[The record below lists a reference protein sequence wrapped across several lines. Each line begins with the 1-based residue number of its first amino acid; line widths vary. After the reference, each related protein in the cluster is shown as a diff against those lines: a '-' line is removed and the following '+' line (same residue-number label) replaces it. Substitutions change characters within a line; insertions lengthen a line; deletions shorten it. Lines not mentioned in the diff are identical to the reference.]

1 MAMNERYEPRS
12 IEPRWQSRWEEA
24 GAFRAGRRSAA
35 EKRYVLEM
43 FPYPSGAMHMGHGR
57 VYTIGDALARHL
69 RMRGYDVLHPIGFD
83 ALGLPA
89 ENAAIKDGRHP
100 AERTRENI
108 VAFRGEMEKLGY
120 SFDWDREIVT
130 ADPGYYRWNQ
140 WFFLKMLERGIVYRR
155 RGKANWCTGCQT
167 VIANEQVVDDDRC
180 ERCESPVVE
189 KVIPEWAFRITAY
202 AQDLLD
208 GLEELQEW
216 PERITTMQRNWI
228 GRSDGA
234 DVDFVVPGAEPIRVF
249 TTRVDTIYGCTYL
262 VLAPEH
268 PLVETVTRPER
279 RAEVRAFAE
288 RMRKTD
294 VLERTGENAPKEG
307 VFTGASAVNPFTG
320 EKVPVWIANFVLAEY
335 GTGAVMS
342 VPAHDQRDFEFAK
355 RYALPIRVV
364 IQPAKGGRIPGA
376 DALGKAFPEDGVL
389 QDSGPFTGLGSAQ
402 ARLRMSAHAEEKGFG
417 KAEIRW
423 HLRDWGFSRQR
434 YWGTPIP
441 IVYCE
446 EHGAVPVPEKDLP
459 VVLPEKAIITG
470 TGEPPLAKVRE
481 FVDTTC
487 PRCGKPARRE
497 VETMDTFVDSS
508 WYYARYLSPRDET
521 RPFDPTLAKRWL
533 PVDVYVGGP
542 EHAVMH
548 LLYFRFW
555 HRVMHDLGLV
565 REKEPCRRLVTQGI
579 VNGPD
584 GRKMSKRWGNV
595 VTPGPMVD
603 KYGADTLRLFI
614 LFAAP
619 PEKDIDWS
627 DEQVDGLFRFLSRVW
642 RLFHAR
648 QDCFDARRA
657 GGAVPPA
664 TAAQLE
670 PVSARRAQGQPDE
683 AAPERAG
690 GSGGADP
697 PATAAQLEPVSARR
711 AQGQP
716 DEAAPERAGGSGGAV
731 PPATND
737 WLELR
742 RRTHRTIRRVTE
754 GFEGDLKF
762 NTGIAALMEL
772 VNALYALEPRADAE
786 RAAVREA
793 LVALATLLAPFAPHA
808 AEELWHEVMGP
819 AARERLLSE
828 EPWPA
833 FDPALVAA
841 DTVTIAVQVNGKLRG
856 EVQAAV
862 TAGEAEVRALAE
874 ADDKVRSHLAG
885 KALRRVVFVPKR
897 LINFVVG

>member
-1 MAMNERYEPRS
+1 MSMNERYEPRS
-12 IEPRWQSRWEEA
+12 IEPRWQKRWEEA
-24 GAFRAGRRSAA
+24 GAFRAGRRPDA

-57 VYTIGDALARHL
+57 VYTIGDALARQL
-69 RMRGYDVLHPIGFD
+69 RMRGFDVLHPIGYD

-100 AERTRENI
+100 DERTRENI
-108 VAFRGEMEKLGY
+108 VAFRAEMKRLGY
-120 SFDWDREIVT
+120 SFDWEREIAT
-130 ADPGYYRWNQ
+130 CDPEYYRWNQ
-140 WFFLKMLERGIVYRR
+140 WFFLRMLERDIVYRR
-155 RGKANWCTGCQT
+155 EGKANWCTGCNT

-189 KVIPEWAFRITAY
+189 KVIPEWAFRITTF
-202 AQDLLD
+202 AQELLD
-208 GLEELQEW
+208 GLDRLTDW

-228 GRSDGA
+228 GRSVGA
-234 DVDFVVPGAEPIRVF
+234 EVDFAVPGAEPIKVF
-249 TTRVDTIYGCTYL
+249 TTRVDTIYGCTYV

-268 PLVETVTRPER
+268 PLVERVTAPER
-279 RAEVRAFAE
+279 QGEVRAFVE
-288 RMRKTD
+288 RMKRTD
-294 VLERTGENAPKEG
+294 AQERTGEDAPKEG
-307 VFTGASAVNPFTG
+307 VFTGAFAVNPYTG

-342 VPAHDQRDFEFAK
+342 VPAHDQRDFEFARK
-355 RYALPIRVV
+355 YGLPVRVV
-364 IQPAKGGRIPGA
+364 IQPAKGERLPSG
-376 DALGKAFPEDGVL
+376 DALAQASTEDGVL
-389 QDSGPFTGLGSAQ
+389 EASGPYSGLASAA
-402 ARLRMSAHAEEKGFG
+402 ARERMAEEARAKGFG
-417 KAEIRW
+417 QPTVRW

-441 IVYCE
+441 VVYCP
-446 EHGAVPVPEKDLP
+446 EHGIVPVPDDQLP
-459 VVLPEKAIITG
+459 VVLPAEAIITG
-470 TGEPPLAKVRE
+470 KGEPPLAKVPS
-481 FVDTTC
+481 FVNTTC

-508 WYYARYLSPRDET
+508 WYYARYLSPHDT
-521 RPFDPTLAKRWL
+521 ARPFDPEAAKRWL

-555 HRVMHDLGLV
+555 HRVMRKLGLV
-565 REKEPCRRLVTQGI
+565 QEDEPVRRLVTQGI

-603 KYGADTLRLFI
+603 RYGADTLRLFI

-648 QDCFDARRA
+648 QDCF
-657 GGAVPPA
+657 
-664 TAAQLE
+664 
-670 PVSARRAQGQPDE
+670 S
-683 AAPERAG
+683 APETALAQA
-690 GSGGADP
+690 SG
-697 PATAAQLEPVSARR
+697 E
-711 AQGQP
+711 
-716 DEAAPERAGGSGGAV
+716 
-731 PPATND
+731 

-742 RRTHRTIRRVTE
+742 RRTHRTVKRVTE
-754 GFEGDLKF
+754 GFEGELKF

-772 VNALYALEPRADAE
+772 VNALYALEPKADPE
-786 RAAVREA
+786 RAVVREA
-793 LVALATLLAPFAPHA
+793 LVALATLLAPFAPHV
-808 AEELWHEVMGP
+808 AEELWHEVQGP
-819 AARERLLSE
+819 AARDRLLADA
-828 EPWPA
+828 PWPS

-856 EVQAAV
+856 EVQAPAA
-862 TAGEAEVRALAE
+862 AGEPEVRALAE
-874 ADDKVRSHLAG
+874 AEERVRAHLAG
-885 KALRRVVFVPKR
+885 KTIRKVVFVPKR
-897 LINFVVG
+897 LMNFVVG